1 MSDEN
6 NVETVGTSLEEAMQ
20 SNVQE
25 QAAEHANSV
34 EEAQQEDAAPAAP
47 AAEEDAAGSTNAD
60 AESESAETAEAL
72 SLIHI

>member
-25 QAAEHANSV
+25 QAAEHASSV
-34 EEAQQEDAAPAAP
+34 EEAQQEDATCLLYTSPSP
-47 AAEEDAAGSTNAD
+47 RD
-60 AESESAETAEAL
+60 
-72 SLIHI
+72 

>member
-25 QAAEHANSV
+25 QAAEHASAV
-34 EEAQQEDAAPAAP
+34 EDAQEEAAAPAQADTAGAEDAALA
-47 AAEEDAAGSTNAD
+47 DAAKPSPMRN
-60 AESESAETAEAL
+60 
-72 SLIHI
+72 

>member
-25 QAAEHANSV
+25 
-34 EEAQQEDAAPAAP
+34 
-47 AAEEDAAGSTNAD
+47 
-60 AESESAETAEAL
+60 L

>member
-25 QAAEHANSV
+25 QAAEHASSV
-34 EEAQQEDAAPAAP
+34 EEAQPVSYTHLTLP
-47 AAEEDAAGSTNAD
+47 TKRVV
-60 AESESAETAEAL
+60 
-72 SLIHI
+72 